1 MKIALIYPDYLPGTT
16 PRSKRLGF
24 YSEGIASISAVLKAS
39 GHSVRLVHLT
49 APALRGDIEDALAK
63 WDPHVVGFSTR
74 SSNFK
79 DTVRYAAWIKADPR
93 IRAVLVAGGYHAT
106 LDPGGTLAEGVFDF
120 VLGGQADFTFR
131 DFCGALCRGSEYDEI
146 PGLFYRSGGKVRS
159 NLPGR
164 IVDDLD
170 SIPYPDVGVF
180 EVGRLESYA
189 LKTAPAILSRGC
201 PFTCSYC
208 CNAAF
213 RAFHGN
219 PKPYLRYRSPENS
232 IGYLKAMLSHF
243 PNAKYV
249 SFLDNILPLK
259 IDWFRRFSY
268 LYSRE
273 IGLPYACN
281 ARADILTEEAAD
293 LLFESGCYRV
303 HFGVESGDPELR
315 KEVLGR
321 GMSNDSIRRAFRLC
335 QERGIAALAYNM
347 VGLPGETLD
356 LAWKTVRFNASLPSA
371 RVLAPTFYP
380 YPGSRAYETSLL
392 KGRVVE
398 DPSGQ
403 VFLDQPGFTWREARF
418 ASLYFRLFVRL
429 CRLAGYLPVP
439 LRDKWLAFLKS
450 LFCFRRKPHGLLIA
464 AAVTLVSLREAVL
477 SAAKSRLGD
486 TYLRLRDRSL
496 RAGRAA

>member
-1 MKIALIYPDYLPGTT
+1 MKVAVVYPDYLPGAR
-16 PRSKRLGF
+16 PRMKRLGF

-49 APALRGDIEDALAK
+49 APAVRGDVEDALAE

-93 IRAVLVAGGYHAT
+93 IKAVLVAGGCHAT
-106 LDPGGTLAEGVFDF
+106 LDPEGTLMEGVFDF

-131 DFCGALCRGSEYDEI
+131 DLCGALCRGSGYDEI

-164 IVDDLD
+164 VPDDLD
-170 SIPYPDVGVF
+170 SIPYPDVDVF

-189 LKTAPAILSRGC
+189 LKTIPAILSRGC

-219 PKPYLRYRSPENS
+219 PKSYLRYRSPENS
-232 IGYLKAMLSHF
+232 VGYLKAMLSHF
-243 PNAKYV
+243 PNARYV
-249 SFLDNILPLK
+249 SFLDNILPLRLS
-259 IDWFRRFSY
+259 WFRRFSY

-315 KEVLGR
+315 KEILGR
-321 GMSNDSIRRAFRLC
+321 GMSNDSIRRAFDLC
-335 QERGIAALAYNM
+335 RRRGMAALAYNM
-347 VGLPGETLD
+347 VGLPGETLEK
-356 LAWKTVRFNASLPSA
+356 AWETVVFNASLPSV

-392 KGRVVE
+392 KGRIVE

-403 VFLDQPGFTWREARF
+403 AFLDQPGFTWREARF
-418 ASLYFRLFVRL
+418 ASLYFRPFVRL
-429 CRLAGYLPVP
+429 CRFAEVFPGPIRGKLLLL
-439 LRDKWLAFLKS
+439 LRL
-450 LFCFRRKPHGLLIA
+450 LFCFRKKPYGALIA
-464 AAVTLVSLREAVL
+464 AAVIFVSLREAAL
-477 SAAKSRLGD
+477 SAAKSHLGD

-496 RAGRAA
+496 RVRRAA